1 MYNICNLTSHVQRS
15 IAVTSGVIL
24 KELEALFNFDYQVDP
39 HFDKLNDV
47 LCGYYYRN
55 CSTLPNEFF
64 TTISVHFSSR
74 LRILDP
80 QIPEIPVMLKLK
92 PLQYPFTSQQRSLI
106 ADQLRLSCPIRV
118 ETFTM
123 RISISIQK
131 PRSNPTQLTKLK
143 SISNSFFTQNT
154 ITDF

>member
-64 TTISVHFSSR
+64 TTISVHFSSSM
-74 LRILDP
+74 RILDP
-80 QIPEIPVMLKLK
+80 QIPEFL
-92 PLQYPFTSQQRSLI
+92 
-106 ADQLRLSCPIRV
+106 
-118 ETFTM
+118 
-123 RISISIQK
+123 
-131 PRSNPTQLTKLK
+131 
-143 SISNSFFTQNT
+143 
-154 ITDF
+154 

>member
-1 MYNICNLTSHVQRS
+1 MYNISNLTSHVQRS

-64 TTISVHFSSR
+64 TTIFVHFSTGMS
-74 LRILDP
+74 ISGP
-80 QIPEIPVMLKLK
+80 QVLEIPENLL
-92 PLQYPFTSQQRSLI
+92 LCTLLYPGYY
-106 ADQLRLSCPIRV
+106 IRQP
-118 ETFTM
+118 F
-123 RISISIQK
+123 S
-131 PRSNPTQLTKLK
+131 
-143 SISNSFFTQNT
+143 
-154 ITDF
+154 

>member
-1 MYNICNLTSHVQRS
+1 MYNICNLISHVQRS

-92 PLQYPFTSQQRSLI
+92 PLQYPFTSQQRSFI
-106 ADQLRLSCPIRV
+106 ADQLRLTCHALS
-118 ETFTM
+118 E
-123 RISISIQK
+123 
-131 PRSNPTQLTKLK
+131 
-143 SISNSFFTQNT
+143 
-154 ITDF
+154 